1 MKESW
6 KLRIC
11 TFNVNSIRSRLEIVQ
26 NLVKEY
32 DIDILCMQE
41 IKVEE
46 GKFPKIDD
54 EFECIIHG
62 QKKLNGV
69 ATCSKIPIEKF
80 QKGFDGELEEARFI
94 YSLIDDIHI
103 INVYVPLGDN
113 YGERFEYKIYYY
125 NKLCEFLNRFDLSKD
140 KVVLCGDMNVAFSDL
155 DVWDPVIWEG
165 EVTFLPE
172 EKAMINRILSMGFI
186 DIIREFHKNER
197 VYTFYD
203 YRGAKVYK
211 NEGLRLDYV
220 FLSAPLKKN
229 VQNVEILTSIRR
241 KRKPTPSD
249 HVPVIVEL

>member
-1 MKESW
+1 
-6 KLRIC
+6 LRIC

-26 NLVKEY
+26 HLIKEY

-41 IKVEE
+41 IKTEE
-46 GKFPKIDD
+46 ENFPIIND
-54 EFECIIHG
+54 EFECVVHG

-69 ATCSKIPIEKF
+69 AICSKLPIEKF
-80 QKGFDGELEEARFI
+80 QKGFEGELEEARFV

-113 YGERFEYKIYYY
+113 YGERFEYKIYFY
-125 NKLCEFLNRFDLSKD
+125 NKLFEFLKKFDLKND
-140 KVVLCGDMNVAFSDL
+140 KVVLCGDMNVAYSDL
-155 DVWDPVIWEG
+155 DVWDPEIWEG

-172 EKAMINRILSMGFI
+172 EKAMINNILNMGFV

-211 NEGLRLDYV
+211 NEGMRLDYV
-220 FLSAPLKKN
+220 FLSPQLAKE
-229 VQNVEILTSIRR
+229 VTNVEILTSIRR

-249 HVPVIVEL
+249 HVPVIVEM

>member
-1 MKESW
+1 M
-6 KLRIC
+6 RIC

-26 NLVKEY
+26 HLIKEY

-41 IKVEE
+41 IKTEE
-46 GKFPKIDD
+46 ENFPIIND
-54 EFECIIHG
+54 EFECVVHG

-69 ATCSKIPIEKF
+69 AICSKLPIEKF
-80 QKGFDGELEEARFI
+80 QKGFEGELEEARFV

-113 YGERFEYKIYYY
+113 YGERFEYKIYFY
-125 NKLCEFLNRFDLSKD
+125 NKLFEFLKKFDLKND
-140 KVVLCGDMNVAFSDL
+140 KVVLCGDMNVAYSDL
-155 DVWDPVIWEG
+155 DVWDPEIWEG

-172 EKAMINRILSMGFI
+172 EKAMINNILNMGFV

-211 NEGLRLDYV
+211 NEGMRLDYV
-220 FLSAPLKKN
+220 FLSPQLAKE
-229 VQNVEILTSIRR
+229 VTNVEILTSIRR

-249 HVPVIVEL
+249 HVPVIVEM

>member
-1 MKESW
+1 M
-6 KLRIC
+6 RIC

-26 NLVKEY
+26 NLIAQY
-32 DIDILCMQE
+32 GIDILCMQE

-46 GKFPKIDD
+46 EKFPKIDD
-54 EFECIIHG
+54 GFECIVHG

-69 ATCSKIPIEKF
+69 AVCSRLPIEKY
-80 QKGFDGELEEARFI
+80 QKGFEGELEEARFI

-113 YGERFEYKIYYY
+113 YGERFEYKMYFY
-125 NKLCEFLNRFDLSKD
+125 NKLFEFLKKFDLKKD
-140 KVVLCGDMNVAFSDL
+140 KVILCGDMNVAYSDL
-155 DVWDPVIWEG
+155 DVWDPEIWEG

-172 EKAMINRILSMGFI
+172 EKAMINRLLNMGFV
-186 DIIREFHKNER
+186 DVIRKFYGDEK

-211 NEGLRLDYV
+211 NEGMRLDYI
-220 FLSAPLKKN
+220 FLSSALAGNVKDLK
-229 VQNVEILTSIRR
+229 ILTSLRR

-249 HVPVIVEL
+249 HVPVVLEL